1 VVAAGAA
8 LSFPEVS
15 VSTGAGWSGSGPFGV
30 ATSTQFTAHNHV
42 QFRSSGARPLTEF
55 RRHVAALQS

>member
-1 VVAAGAA
+1 
-8 LSFPEVS
+8 VS

-42 QFRSSGARPLTEF
+42 QFRSSGERPLTEF